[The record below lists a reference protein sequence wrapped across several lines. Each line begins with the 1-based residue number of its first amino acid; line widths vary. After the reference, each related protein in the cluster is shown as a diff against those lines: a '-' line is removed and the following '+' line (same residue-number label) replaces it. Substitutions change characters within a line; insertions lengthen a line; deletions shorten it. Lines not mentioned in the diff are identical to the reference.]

1 MKKRK
6 VNIRQSTVTL
16 STIAILSAMLVV
28 ISMYCTIKTE
38 AINITLTFIPIVIAA
53 RLYGAPG
60 AAAVAGLGDI
70 IGWIFHPVGALY
82 PPITITAMVVGV
94 IFGLFLKNSI
104 TFTRILIPVLIT
116 QLIISAFV
124 TPLWLSLLYNTP
136 YIDYLFVRIPQI
148 LILTGV
154 ELILIPVILNA
165 VERLKVAKV
174 LTYKAKTH
182 RNTKKDDIDYENKRK
197 YS

>member
-6 VNIRQSTVTL
+6 VNIRRATVTL
-16 STIAILSAMLVV
+16 STVAILSAMLVV

-53 RLYGAPG
+53 RLYGALG

-82 PPITITAMVVGV
+82 PPITITSMVVGI

-104 TFTRILIPVLIT
+104 SFIRILIPVLIT

-136 YIDYLFVRIPQI
+136 YIDYLLVRIPQI
-148 LILTGV
+148 LIMTGV

-165 VERLKVAKV
+165 IERLKIAKV
-174 LTYKAKTH
+174 LT
-182 RNTKKDDIDYENKRK
+182 
-197 YS
+197 